1 MIRRDWGEIEQSQS
15 SITRPAEGEPVR
27 IDGAGPASGLRV
39 RQAHFIDLDELGGW
53 FVSVS
58 GGMCHRLHFSS

>member
-15 SITRPAEGEPVR
+15 PITRPAEDDPVR
-27 IDGAGPASGLRV
+27 IDGKGPASGLRV
-39 RQAHFIDLDELGGW
+39 RQAHSIDLDELGGW

-58 GGMCHRLHFSS
+58 EGMCHRLLFSS